1 MVPRLTLNWFLHRQH
16 SRLTLGAIEGET
28 MYLPRHFEEN
38 RIEVLHE
45 LMRTHPFGLLITQGE
60 GGIEANALPFL
71 VDPANGPQGTLLA
84 HVARANPVWRQV
96 GDRAEVLVVFQGP
109 QAYISPNWY
118 ATKAE
123 SGKVV
128 PTWNYVM
135 VQARGRI
142 RALEDRE
149 SVIGI
154 ITRLTERHE
163 AAQPAPWAVGDAPA
177 EFIDTMLGA
186 IVGLEITLSS
196 VVGKWKLSQNRPAAD
211 RDGVVSGL
219 QRSGDAAQ

>member
-1 MVPRLTLNWFLHRQH
+1 
-16 SRLTLGAIEGET
+16 

-60 GGIEANALPFL
+60 AGIEANALPFL
-71 VDPANGPQGTLLA
+71 VDPARGSQGTLLA
-84 HVARANPVWRQV
+84 HVARANPVWQELSE
-96 GDRAEVLVVFQGP
+96 GAEVLVVFQGP

-118 ATKAE
+118 ASKAE
-123 SGKVV
+123 TGKAV

-135 VQARGRI
+135 VQARGRV
-142 RALEDRE
+142 RVLQDRE
-149 SVIGI
+149 ALRRIV
-154 ITRLTERHE
+154 TRLTERHE
-163 AAQPAPWAVGDAPA
+163 ADQPAPWGVSDAPA

-186 IVGLEITLSS
+186 IVGLEIALTS

-211 RDGVVSGL
+211 RESLVSGL
-219 QRSGDAAQ
+219 QRSGEPAQAEMAQWVQRA

>member
-1 MVPRLTLNWFLHRQH
+1 
-16 SRLTLGAIEGET
+16 
-28 MYLPRHFEEN
+28 MYLPGHFQEG

-45 LMRTHPFGLLITQGE
+45 LMRTHPFGLLVTQGE
-60 GGIEANALPFL
+60 AGVEANALPFL
-71 VDPANGPQGTLLA
+71 VDPARGPQGTLLA
-84 HVARANPVWRQV
+84 HVARANPVWQSAR
-96 GDRAEVLVVFQGP
+96 DDAEVLVVFQGP

-118 ATKAE
+118 ASKAE

-135 VQARGRI
+135 VQARGRM

-149 SVIGI
+149 SLRGI
-154 ITRLTERHE
+154 VTQLTRRHE
-163 AAQPAPWAVGDAPA
+163 AAQPAPWAVDDAPA

-219 QRSGDAAQ
+219 QRSGDAAQAEMAQWVRRAADQRT